1 MEAVKFL
8 PFEGRGTIRRM
19 VEGHV
24 RQIPLRQALAAP
36 ATSPYRGGSC
46 V

>member
-19 VEGHV
+19 VEGPV
-24 RQIPLRQALAAP
+24 GL
-36 ATSPYRGGSC
+36 GGKLGDRTGPDGP
-46 V
+46 